1 MSDAASRSPAARL
14 RVLPALLLIAVAIAQ
29 ITAAKL
35 GVLSPWLGGGF
46 GMFSTTDSP
55 ARRHLHAAALR
66 SGLREE
72 IEIPE
77 DLEREVRRT
86 VGLPTE
92 YRMRALARELEEFVR
107 DFGDP
112 DAGPLEAISIGV
124 YRVRFDRETLAP
136 AGEPVASL
144 RVPASAE

>member
-1 MSDAASRSPAARL
+1 MRALPV
-14 RVLPALLLIAVAIAQ
+14 VLLVAVAVVQ
-29 ITAAKL
+29 ITAAKR

-55 ARRHLHAAALR
+55 SRRHLHAVALR

-86 VGLPTE
+86 LGLPTE
-92 YRMRALARELEEFVR
+92 HRMRVLARELEEFVR

-112 DAGPLEAISIGV
+112 DAGPLEAIAIGV
-124 YRVRFDRETLAP
+124 YRVRFERETLAP
-136 AGEPVASL
+136 AGEPLASL
-144 RVPASAE
+144 RVPAGGE

>member
-1 MSDAASRSPAARL
+1 VSDAASRSPAARL
-14 RVLPALLLIAVAIAQ
+14 RVLPALLLVAVAAIQ
-29 ITAAKL
+29 IPAAKL

-55 ARRHLHAAALR
+55 ARRHLHAVALR
-66 SGLREE
+66 PGLQEE
-72 IEIPE
+72 LEIPE
-77 DLEREVRRT
+77 DLEFEVRKA
-86 VGLPTE
+86 VGLPTRHRLE
-92 YRMRALARELEEFVR
+92 AMARSLEIFLR

-124 YRVRFDRETLAP
+124 YRVRFDRGTLAP
-136 AGEPVASL
+136 TGEPVASL